1 MQVKQKDDGIK
12 PIMKTEENLP
22 FYRSAQF
29 WKSTGIFWALV
40 ALVIVM
46 AFSQP
51 AFLTRPNLINI
62 LKQASITGVLAV
74 GMTMVL
80 LTGGIDLGVGSV
92 LGVACMAAAFATTEA
107 QGWPIVVA
115 FLIGI
120 GVGAIFGLINGIGI
134 AYIKFAPFIM
144 TMATLSAARGLALVS
159 TNNRPIFNLSE
170 KFIDVS
176 NSIYLGLPSLIYYFL
191 GVAIFAYILTKKT
204 VFGKWIYAVGGNEN
218 AARYSG
224 INVKRVKL
232 IIYTIMGS
240 LAGMTGVLMASR
252 ITSGNPTVGDG
263 YELDAIAACV
273 IGGVSL
279 SGGSGSVIGTVIGVL
294 ILGVISNGFD
304 ILGISSN
311 YQRIMKGMVIL
322 LAVFID
328 IRSRM
333 RKND

>member
-1 MQVKQKDDGIK
+1 MRSEHKIKKNKLLGVLKSDNSRQKFSQ
-12 PIMKTEENLP
+12 LL
-22 FYRSAQF
+22 
-29 WKSTGIFWALV
+29 KSTGIFWALIVLV
-40 ALVIVM
+40 AVM

-51 AFLTRPNLINI
+51 AFLTKPNLINI

-92 LGVACMAAAFATTEA
+92 LAVACMAAAYVTSEG
-107 QGWPIVVA
+107 QGWPVLVA

-120 GVGAIFGLINGIGI
+120 GVGAVFGIINGIGI
-134 AYIKFAPFIM
+134 AYVKFAPFIM

-176 NSIYLGLPSLIYYFL
+176 NSIYLGLPSLIFYFI
-191 GVAIFAYILTKKT
+191 GVAILAYILTKKT

-232 IIYTIMGS
+232 IIYTIMGALS
-240 LAGMTGVLMASR
+240 GMTGVLMASR
-252 ITSGNPTVGDG
+252 ITSGNPTVGEG

-311 YQRIMKGMVIL
+311 YQRIMKGLVIL

-328 IRSRM
+328 IRART
-333 RKND
+333 RKNG

>member
-1 MQVKQKDDGIK
+1 MQT
-12 PIMKTEENLP
+12 KTNEKGKLTAITNKETVP
-22 FYRSAQF
+22 FYKSVQF
-29 WKSTGIFWALV
+29 WKSTGIFWALI

-62 LKQASITGVLAV
+62 LKQASITGILAV

-80 LTGGIDLGVGSV
+80 LTGGIDLSVGSV

-107 QGWPIVVA
+107 QGWSILVA

-120 GVGAIFGLINGIGI
+120 GVGAVLGFINGVGI
-134 AYIKFAPFIM
+134 AYVGFAPFIM
-144 TMATLSAARGLALVS
+144 TMATLSVARGLALVS

-176 NSIYLGLPSLIYYFL
+176 NSIYFGLPSLIYYFM
-191 GVAIFAYILTKKT
+191 GVAILVYILTEKT
-204 VFGKWIYAVGGNEN
+204 VFGKWIFAVGGNEN

-224 INVKRVKL
+224 IDVKRVKL

-240 LAGMTGVLMASR
+240 LSGLTGVLMASR
-252 ITSGNPTVGDG
+252 ITSGNPVVGDG

-279 SGGSGSVIGTVIGVL
+279 SGGSGSVVGTVIGVL

-311 YQRIMKGMVIL
+311 YQRIMKGLVIL
-322 LAVFID
+322 FAVFID
-328 IRSRM
+328 IRSRA